1 MTVLFFRL
9 PACSSFEPMPRF
21 TIVIATLGLCV
32 AGAGP
37 ATAQITGWA
46 NKQYTLERLDADT
59 VKLVGQVEV
68 EGERG
73 SPNEGQKLAADEV
86 LWNLRTGEFTASG
99 NVLLA
104 NPTSRLSAERVVF
117 NTRTQRGTFYTA
129 SGISQLG
136 SRGQEDITMFGT
148 LEPDVYF
155 YGEVIEKIGED
166 KYRITRGGFTTC
178 VQPTPRWEV
187 VSTKSTINLNDYAIL
202 RNAVMRVKDVP
213 VFYTPFLYLPIQDD
227 NRATGFLMPT
237 YGNSTLQGQSL
248 SNAFFWAIDRSQDLT
263 LLHDWYFSRGS
274 GYGSE
279 YRYVAGPASNGE
291 VRFYRL
297 STDQATLDN
306 GDPNP
311 GRKAYEI
318 RGSMSQQLPYG
329 LRARGRVDY
338 FSDITTQQ
346 LYNQNPFQQTLS
358 QRLMNGSVSGAWGGV
373 SLTGNYQ
380 RTEQFFSQT
389 NSVLNGYT
397 PSIQAALSSRRL
409 GKLPLYFG
417 MNGEAAN
424 VLYAN
429 RHDTGVEQPD
439 GTTIVETDN
448 SLGRVDFTPSLRAP
462 LTNLP
467 YLNLTTQLSYRY
479 TYFTESLDL
488 LAPGRPQVP
497 VGLARNYAEMKAEV
511 VGPVFSKVFN
521 PNNRIAAR
529 LKHIVEPNFAIQRT
543 TSIDDQ
549 DAVPQLGNIYDSLV
563 GGVTRISYG
572 ITNRFM
578 VRGATQ
584 TGATGAGALATDPSQ
599 TPTQAPTAPG
609 STPGRAGGGSPREL
623 LTIGLIQSYY
633 TDERASKLDQ
643 QYQSSFGFRESSF
656 SPIALSA
663 RASITSLTSATMRM
677 EYDQEAGRIQGLSA
691 QGAVNYPNTQVSI
704 GWSRRRLY
712 EVCPTQAGAICVDQ
726 TLNAAT
732 TLKFAGGRTGGT
744 YAMDWDIA
752 RSTILQQRWI
762 GFYSA
767 QCCGFTIEYQSINY
781 PQNLGFLVPQNRRFN
796 FGFTLAGV
804 GTFSNF
810 FGAFGGNSGA
820 IR

>member
-9 PACSSFEPMPRF
+9 PASSSFEPMPRF
-21 TIVIATLGLCV
+21 TIVIATLALCV
-32 AGAGP
+32 AGTRP
-37 ATAQITGWA
+37 AAAQITGWA

-59 VKLVGQVEV
+59 VRLVGQVEV

-136 SRGQEDITMFGT
+136 SRGQEDITMFGS

-155 YGEVIEKIGED
+155 YGEIIEKIGED
-166 KYRITRGGFTTC
+166 KYRVTRGGFTTC

-187 VSTKSTINLNDYAIL
+187 VSTKATINLNDYAIL

-237 YGNSTLQGQSL
+237 YGNSTIQGQSL
-248 SNAFFWAIDRSQDLT
+248 SSAFFWAIDRSQDLT
-263 LLHDWYFSRGS
+263 LLHDSYFSRGQ

-297 STDQATLDN
+297 STDSSTLDN
-306 GDPNP
+306 GNENP
-311 GRKAYEI
+311 ARRAYEI
-318 RGSMSQQLPYG
+318 RGSLSHQLPYG

-346 LYNQNPFQQTLS
+346 LYNQNPYQATLS

-389 NSVLNGYT
+389 NSVVNGYT
-397 PSIQAALSSRRL
+397 PSIQAALSSRRIAQ
-409 GKLPLYFG
+409 LPLYFSV
-417 MNGEAAN
+417 NGEAAN

-429 RHDTGVEQPD
+429 RHDTGQTQPD

-448 SLGRVDFTPSLRAP
+448 SLGRIDFTPSIRSP

-467 YLNLTTQLSYRY
+467 FLTLNTSLAYRF
-479 TYFTESLDL
+479 THFTESLDL
-488 LAPGRPQVP
+488 AQPGRPQVP
-497 VGLARNYAEMKAEV
+497 VGLTRNYAEMKAELI
-511 VGPVFSKVFN
+511 GPVFSKVFN

-543 TSIDDQ
+543 TTIDNQ
-549 DAVPQLGNIYDSLV
+549 DAVPQLGNIYDNLV

-572 ITNRFM
+572 ITNRIM

-584 TGATGAGALATDPSQ
+584 TSGIGAAAAAD
-599 TPTQAPTAPG
+599 PTQAPTAPAATPARPG
-609 STPGRAGGGSPREL
+609 SSSPREL

-633 TDERASKLDQ
+633 TDERASRLDQ
-643 QYQSSFGFRESSF
+643 QYQSSYGFRESSF
-656 SPIALSA
+656 SPIALNA
-663 RASITSLTSATMRM
+663 RANITSVTSATMRM
-677 EYDQEAGRIQGLSA
+677 EYDQEERRIQGLSA

-712 EVCPTQAGAICVDQ
+712 DDCPTQAGAICTDQ

-781 PQNLGFLVPQNRRFN
+781 PSGLGFLVPQNRRFN

-804 GTFSNF
+804 GTFANF
-810 FGAFGGNSGA
+810 FGAFGGNTGG